1 MRDTNRYIT
10 LEVARLWALVG
21 FNDDFSKKKYIHLND
36 DLKIMFAHL
45 RIMFAHLGYSVH
57 TFKLKDFHMNE
68 KKTRITRKVIKDTSI
83 KIRLTSKKKEEI
95 KKFCKENEITMTVF
109 LDNAIEVMLGNYE

>member
-21 FNDDFSKKKYIHLND
+21 FND